1 MNINVALVLSGGGAR
16 GIANIGVIEKL
27 QKRGYQIT
35 SIAGTSLGAL
45 VGMYSAG
52 KLEEYKN
59 SSY

>member
-1 MNINVALVLSGGGAR
+1 MLLWFFPVAEPA
-16 GIANIGVIEKL
+16 GIANIGVIEEL

-35 SIAGTSLGAL
+35 SIAGTSMGAL